1 MNAIV
6 LAGGKAEGMKGRVG
20 YRAGLVIGGRSLL
33 EQALR
38 ALTGL
43 PDLER
48 IVLVGPAE
56 LVPEEYRSTI
66 TSVLPPVD
74 DLFANLKQALLVLP
88 PEEPVLVLS
97 SDLPLL
103 TRAALADFIRQCRE
117 REAEIYYP
125 IIRREVYEEAYP
137 GSRRTYVRVKDGTFT
152 GGNMALF
159 TPAVFFRHEKL
170 FARAIA
176 CRKHPLRLAP
186 LLGFRLMP
194 QLLVRSLTVAAIEA
208 RIAAR
213 LGVEVA
219 AIESRFSE
227 MGFDID
233 TEADLEWIE
242 FYWGGALV
250 GRPRIEPE
258 LEGE

>member
-1 MNAIV
+1 MGKLLFGNDPETAPGKKAFLIGKGKNSGQFQLFCFLKKGIDQDTPYS
-6 LAGGKAEGMKGRVG
+6 LAS
-20 YRAGLVIGGRSLL
+20 IGGING
-33 EQALR
+33 Q
-38 ALTGL
+38 G
-43 PDLER
+43 
-48 IVLVGPAE
+48 
-56 LVPEEYRSTI
+56 
-66 TSVLPPVD
+66 
-74 DLFANLKQALLVLP
+74 
-88 PEEPVLVLS
+88 
-97 SDLPLL
+97 
-103 TRAALADFIRQCRE
+103 ADFSE
-117 REAEIYYP
+117 VFPYYMQ
-125 IIRREVYEEAYP
+125 
-137 GSRRTYVRVKDGTFT
+137 RTRSHQ
-152 GGNMALF
+152 A
-159 TPAVFFRHEKL
+159 AVFFRHEKL